1 MDFSGFKLKKRPI
14 TSSKKLL
21 ADEVWRYF
29 GRELVFGRIML
40 FINKLGEK
48 AVREIFSE
56 IRQSPSS
63 YNKIAGFIFRCND
76 NLKKIE
82 WE

>member
-1 MDFSGFKLKKRPI
+1 MDFSGFKIKDRTI

-29 GRELVFGRIML
+29 GKELVFARIMI

-48 AVREIFSE
+48 AIREIFSE
-56 IRQSPSS
+56 IKQSPSS
-63 YNKIAGFIFRCND
+63 YNKVAGFIYRCND
-76 NLKKIE
+76 NLSKIK
-82 WE
+82 WN